1 MKNRLRSP
9 QQPLTANPSPGSQS
23 HCGLRMLLAVALCLS
38 AVLMPRPAEAEV
50 INEIVLRVND
60 RFATLYDYLELRGE
74 MRMDILRSDI
84 PPEEQA
90 RRLGQVPQMV
100 MRSLFQDML
109 LLSRADQLQ
118 VFVSQEEI
126 ENEVLRMRADFGISS
141 EDEFLQALA
150 QSGITLAKLRQQVEQ
165 TLMMRQVIGR
175 EVQNQLEVEDDE
187 LRRFYRDNPDL
198 FEVDEQRRAKEIVV
212 LETSNLDADGRRVLA
227 EGLYQRLTNG
237 ESLAAVVDEYAP
249 DGRVSSVIHLDWVN
263 PGDLDSAL
271 ESALWQLGPGD
282 YSRPVSARGGLHILQ
297 LLDVKE
303 STMRPFDEVKD
314 WIRANL
320 QNERYSEIFANYVR
334 DLEQTAY
341 IVDQAPEEAA
351 GYRTEAPQGPV
362 TRDPFQ
368 IRGED
373 PSGRLMPAPAEV
385 PTAEVPA
392 AEVPATEESS
402 EEAAPVETGSTEEPA
417 ADTEDAGSGG
427 R

>member
-1 MKNRLRSP
+1 MNRLPAPR
-9 QQPLTANPSPGSQS
+9 QPLRANPSPNPWAHRGV
-23 HCGLRMLLAVALCLS
+23 RILLAAVLCLP

-50 INEIVLRVND
+50 INEIVLRIND

-74 MRMDILRSDI
+74 MRMDLLRSDI
-84 PPEEQA
+84 APEEQA

-100 MRSLFQDML
+100 MRSMFQDML

-126 ENEVLRMRADFGISS
+126 DNEILRMRADFGISS

-150 QSGITLAKLRQQVEQ
+150 QSGITLAKLRQQVENN
-165 TLMMRQVIGR
+165 LMMRQVIGR
-175 EVQNQLEVEDDE
+175 EVQSQLEVEDDE

-212 LETSNLDADGRRVLA
+212 LESSNLDADGRRVLA
-227 EGLYQRLTNG
+227 EGLYQRLTDG

-271 ESALWQLGPGD
+271 EGALWDLSPGQ

-303 STMRPFDEVKD
+303 ATMRPFDEVKD

-320 QNERYSEIFANYVR
+320 QNERYSEIFADYVR

-373 PSGRLMPAPAEV
+373 ASGRLTPPAAIEPAPIEPAPGEPAPAQ
-385 PTAEVPA
+385 
-392 AEVPATEESS
+392 ES
-402 EEAAPVETGSTEEPA
+402 A